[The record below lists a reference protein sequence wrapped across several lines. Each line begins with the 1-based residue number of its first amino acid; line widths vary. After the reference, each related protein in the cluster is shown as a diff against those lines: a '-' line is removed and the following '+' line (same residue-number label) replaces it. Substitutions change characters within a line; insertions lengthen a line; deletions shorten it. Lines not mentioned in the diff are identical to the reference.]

1 MTDGENNSGVP
12 ADLFRQDFKIYPA
25 AVAAVHTYPV
35 LFGDAS
41 KAEMT
46 DLATQTGGTVFDA
59 TATSLQTIFKQIRG
73 YQ

>member
-1 MTDGENNSGVP
+1 MTDGENNAGVRP
-12 ADLFRQDFKIYPA
+12 EQFADDFRGLDS

-41 KAEMT
+41 KDEMSS
-46 DLATQTGGTVFDA
+46 LATQTGGTVFDA
-59 TATSLQTIFKQIRG
+59 TSTSLETIFKQIRG